1 LYGRVGH
8 CLLIVQEAL
17 LTAKTPEKILEI
29 SRINFYFVTG
39 FYRFVRYLYCIRWK
53 KVRLRPDV

>member
-1 LYGRVGH
+1 M
-8 CLLIVQEAL
+8 LIVQEAL